1 MTSTAPAGDSSP
13 STPNPSSSTRTTGRW
28 FASIGG
34 RIVTVPGDDPVYGR
48 WFSEHDATA
57 ALQRPDF
64 HLYGTAASPAGTAAL
79 VEHLQ
84 TRLAT
89 QPTRQGVLL

>member
-13 STPNPSSSTRTTGRW
+13 STPNRSSSTRTTRRW

-34 RIVTVPGDDPVYGR
+34 RVVTVPADDPVYGR
-48 WFSEHDATA
+48 WFTEHDATA

-64 HLYGTAASPAGTAAL
+64 HLYGSARSPDGAAAL
-79 VEHLQ
+79 VEQLR

-89 QPTRQGVLL
+89 QPTRQGAFL